1 MSIEVSP
8 ELEKLVDE
16 KVASGELESRE
27 AVVSHALRLLYRE
40 SAGPKSTRAERLA
53 AIERIRERRKG
64 ITLGPDLTIRQ
75 LIDEGRRY

>member
-16 KVASGELESRE
+16 KVASGEFANRE
-27 AVVSHALRLLYRE
+27 AVLSHALRLLESERGSDRSSRE
-40 SAGPKSTRAERLA
+40 ERLA
-53 AIERIRERRKG
+53 AMERIRQRRKG
-64 ITLGPDLTIRQ
+64 VTLGAGLTIRR